1 MILNGKYC
9 FYKVKYFVRKNRYMG
24 DERMNEPVSVFPQIF
39 ILLIIQWSG
48 ESKKKRDIFSCLLLV
63 ECVVFLGVAFS
74 LLSPLF
80 QGVVAQFVQMEKEL
94 NNFNEDIYYNIFAI
108 NRLDLIDNMWFL
120 KILFF
125 SAINFI
131 LFVGLMKVEIKKRI
145 QLFIFGIIQ
154 IIVLA
159 FLFDKVI
166 YVLFFLIVCLFI
178 LNIFIPF
185 GSEAYFNSIKYA
197 YYFIELYQRDREN
210 KIKKSKIFIL
220 VKLGI
225 GAIVFVISLKLLF
238 PVCSFYLLLMLY
250 AAIVLLIYMN
260 SSKSKIQML
269 IRKMTVYGLIA
280 FFVLANNNS
289 FQKSFIS
296 LILAVVSIFFA
307 IDRIIALFKECKN
320 MVMQESL
327 AYLIDEINEDEILLK
342 EKFDIIQIEQLK
354 LSEDILLRQIIIHK
368 KLGLPSVSTL
378 IQTYRELG
386 YGQETKLVN
395 SIEYFTIIDE
405 NTSLEKRE
413 ELLSKIWNIKVSGCE
428 FVPLSVEYA
437 FVLFYLKKD
446 YEKIIEILEKHWI
459 YLEDD
464 CKYILYYAYKK
475 INELVGAEAVRK
487 EIVDFQQIE
496 ERMKFQLDDYNEE

>member
-1 MILNGKYC
+1 
-9 FYKVKYFVRKNRYMG
+9 
-24 DERMNEPVSVFPQIF
+24 
-39 ILLIIQWSG
+39 
-48 ESKKKRDIFSCLLLV
+48 
-63 ECVVFLGVAFS
+63 
-74 LLSPLF
+74 
-80 QGVVAQFVQMEKEL
+80 
-94 NNFNEDIYYNIFAI
+94 
-108 NRLDLIDNMWFL
+108 MWFL

-475 INELVGAEAVRK
+475 INELVGAETVRK

>member
-1 MILNGKYC
+1 M
-9 FYKVKYFVRKNRYMG
+9 R
-24 DERMNEPVSVFPQIF
+24 
-39 ILLIIQWSG
+39 
-48 ESKKKRDIFSCLLLV
+48 
-63 ECVVFLGVAFS
+63 
-74 LLSPLF
+74 
-80 QGVVAQFVQMEKEL
+80 
-94 NNFNEDIYYNIFAI
+94 
-108 NRLDLIDNMWFL
+108 
-120 KILFF
+120 
-125 SAINFI
+125 
-131 LFVGLMKVEIKKRI
+131 
-145 QLFIFGIIQ
+145 
-154 IIVLA
+154 
-159 FLFDKVI
+159 
-166 YVLFFLIVCLFI
+166 
-178 LNIFIPF
+178 
-185 GSEAYFNSIKYA
+185 AYFNSIKYA

-475 INELVGAEAVRK
+475 
-487 EIVDFQQIE
+487 
-496 ERMKFQLDDYNEE
+496 

>member
-1 MILNGKYC
+1 
-9 FYKVKYFVRKNRYMG
+9 
-24 DERMNEPVSVFPQIF
+24 
-39 ILLIIQWSG
+39 
-48 ESKKKRDIFSCLLLV
+48 
-63 ECVVFLGVAFS
+63 
-74 LLSPLF
+74 
-80 QGVVAQFVQMEKEL
+80 
-94 NNFNEDIYYNIFAI
+94 
-108 NRLDLIDNMWFL
+108 
-120 KILFF
+120 
-125 SAINFI
+125 
-131 LFVGLMKVEIKKRI
+131 
-145 QLFIFGIIQ
+145 
-154 IIVLA
+154 
-159 FLFDKVI
+159 
-166 YVLFFLIVCLFI
+166 
-178 LNIFIPF
+178 
-185 GSEAYFNSIKYA
+185 
-197 YYFIELYQRDREN
+197 
-210 KIKKSKIFIL
+210 
-220 VKLGI
+220 
-225 GAIVFVISLKLLF
+225 
-238 PVCSFYLLLMLY
+238 MLY

-269 IRKMTVYGLIA
+269 IRKMTVYSLIA

-296 LILAVVSIFFA
+296 LIIAVVSIFFA

-475 INELVGAEAVRK
+475 INELVGAETVRK

-496 ERMKFQLDDYNEE
+496 ERMKSQLDDYNEE